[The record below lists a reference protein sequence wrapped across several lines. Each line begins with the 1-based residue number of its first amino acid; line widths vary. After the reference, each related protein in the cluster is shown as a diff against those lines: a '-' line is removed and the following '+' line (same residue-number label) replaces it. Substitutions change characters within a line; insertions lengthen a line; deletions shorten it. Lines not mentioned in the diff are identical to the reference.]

1 MTGHAVAAATA
12 LGLMLAACAS
22 APPPTPP
29 PPEPPRAA
37 EAATPPPAPVTA
49 PPTPQTLEAD
59 APRAT
64 PAGATFTAP
73 GGWSLLMRES
83 SVVLTPPEQDTH
95 VALVDVS
102 AADADAAVAAAW
114 KVHAPEMQRPL
125 MVATSEP
132 GRNGWQERKMYLYET
147 SPNER
152 RVVGAYA
159 FRAGEA
165 WTVVLLDASEP
176 TFEKRRAPTA
186 QMLNS
191 LRPAGYQRESF
202 AGKTPHRLD
211 PERVAKMRE
220 FVAQA
225 AKELDVPGVAFS
237 LIDGGKVVFEGGH
250 GVRELGKPEP
260 VDADTLFLAASN
272 TKAMTTMLLARLVD
286 AGKMRW
292 DQPVVEVDPSFKLG
306 DPDTTARVQVRHLV
320 CACTG
325 MPRQDMEW
333 LFEWERSTPASV
345 MKLLGTMQP
354 TSRFGEV
361 FQYSNL
367 MAAAAG
373 YVAGRI
379 SYPDRELGAAY
390 DAAMARELFEP
401 LGMRRTTFDFK
412 RAQRTNH
419 ASAHG
424 RDLEGR
430 TVLMPMSL
438 NTSVISARPAGGV
451 WTSARELSRYV
462 QLELAKGKLPDGR
475 QLVSEENLL
484 ARYAPQVSSGADRTY
499 GMGLSVDTTW
509 GVKVVHHGGDLFGHH
524 SDMLWL
530 PEHGVGAVILT
541 NSDSGVRMRRA
552 FMRRLL
558 EVLFDGQAEA
568 EDDVRASAQQ
578 LRTLI
583 KASRERVTI
592 PPDAGAV
599 RELAAHYRS
608 DALGSLTVRTQGTRT
623 VFDLGEWN
631 TAMGSRKNE
640 DGTISFVTIDPGR
653 EGLEFVVSR
662 EGGKRRL
669 ITRDAQHEYVFEE
682 APPPRAG
689 K

>member
-1 MTGHAVAAATA
+1 MTGRTIAAPTV
-12 LGLMLAACAS
+12 LGLLLTACAS
-22 APPPTPP
+22 APPPSPTPP
-29 PPEPPRAA
+29 PPAA
-37 EAATPPPAPVTA
+37 EAAAPAPAPVAAPPAPQV
-49 PPTPQTLEAD
+49 LEAD

-73 GGWSLLMRES
+73 GGWSLRMRES
-83 SVVLTPPEQDTH
+83 SVELSPPEQDTH

-102 AADADAAVAAAW
+102 ATDANAAVAAAW
-114 KVHAPEMQRPL
+114 KVHKPEMKRPL
-125 MVATSEP
+125 EVEMEEP
-132 GRNGWQERKMYLYET
+132 GRNGWQERRVYIYET

-152 RVVGAYA
+152 RVVRA
-159 FRAGEA
+159 FALRAGKA

-176 TFEKRRAPTA
+176 TIERRRAPFGQVLT
-186 QMLNS
+186 S

-202 AGKTPHRLD
+202 AGKTPHPLD
-211 PERVAKMRE
+211 AERVAKMRE
-220 FVAQA
+220 FVAKA
-225 AKELDVPGVAFS
+225 ARELDVPGVAIS

-250 GVRELGKPEP
+250 GVRELGKPQP

-272 TKAMTTMLLARLVD
+272 TKAMTTLLLARLVD
-286 AGKMRW
+286 AGKLRW
-292 DQPVVEVDPSFKLG
+292 EQPVVEVDPSFKLG

-333 LFEWERSTPASV
+333 LFEWERATPASA

-373 YVAGRI
+373 YVAGHLA
-379 SYPDRELGAAY
+379 YPDREPGAAY
-390 DAAMARELFEP
+390 DAAMTRELFEP
-401 LGMRRTTFDFK
+401 LGMRGTTFDFK
-412 RAQRTNH
+412 RAQSTNH

-424 RDLEGR
+424 LDLEGR
-430 TVLMPMSL
+430 TTVMPMSL
-438 NTSVISARPAGGV
+438 NTSVIFVRPAGGV
-451 WTSARELSRYV
+451 WTSARDLSRYV
-462 QLELAKGKLPDGR
+462 QLELARGKLPDGR
-475 QLVSEENLL
+475 QLVSEQNLL
-484 ARYAPQVSSGADRTY
+484 ARYAPQVLAGADRTY
-499 GMGLSVDTTW
+499 GMGLAVDTTW

-541 NSDSGVRMRRA
+541 NSDAGVRMRRP

-558 EVLFDGQAEA
+558 EVLFDGQPEA
-568 EDDVRASAQQ
+568 EDDVRAAAQQ
-578 LRTLI
+578 LRALV
-583 KASRERVTI
+583 KASRERVTV
-592 PPDAGAV
+592 PPDAAAV
-599 RELAAHYRS
+599 KELAAHYRN
-608 DALGSLTVRTQGTRT
+608 DALGTLTVRTQGTRT
-623 VFDLGEWN
+623 VFDLGEWKS
-631 TAMGSRKNE
+631 AMGSRRNE
-640 DGTISFVTIDPGR
+640 DGTLSFSTIEPGL
-653 EGLEFVVSR
+653 EGLEFVVSSQ
-662 EGGKRRL
+662 GGKRQL